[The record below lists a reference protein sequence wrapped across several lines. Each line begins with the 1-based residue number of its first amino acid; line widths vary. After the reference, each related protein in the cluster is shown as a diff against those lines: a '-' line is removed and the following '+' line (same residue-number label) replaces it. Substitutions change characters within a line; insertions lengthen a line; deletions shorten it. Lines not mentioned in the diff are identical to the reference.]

1 MPPRFAHAAPLVVI
15 ALSALG
21 FYLLFHLNNLLF
33 QWLDYSYGVSWLFL
47 PSGLRLALVLVF
59 GGQGAIGVIL
69 GSLCIALEV
78 GKQPIEALLTALVS
92 GLAPWMARWISLRY
106 LDLRADL
113 SNLRLPILLKTAV
126 LFALVSA
133 VSHQLLY
140 VSLGLSEG
148 FVSSTSVMVIGDL
161 AGTLV
166 MLYGVKLL
174 LGLRPGRS

>member
-1 MPPRFAHAAPLVVI
+1 MPPRFAHAAPLAVI

-21 FYLLFHLNNLLF
+21 FYLLFQLNDLLF

-69 GSLCIALEV
+69 GSLCIALED
-78 GKQPIEALLTALVS
+78 GKQPMEALLTALVS

-106 LDLRADL
+106 LDLRVDL

-133 VSHQLLY
+133 VSHQLLF

-174 LGLRPGRS
+174 VGLRPGRS